1 MAGVNDSVRTMAP
14 DSAAGGRLGRF
25 SLRTRVLLGYLVLLV
40 LFGAVLTGVFLEMRR
55 TQASLT
61 SLAAGYLPLSTDLSR
76 AESSALGLELEPG
89 QTPERIYRMRA
100 IETKIIER
108 LRTQLVHA
116 RDVSGAIAGA
126 DLMRGDREVMGGIAA
141 SLNEVVGKLEQ
152 YDDAHDAFVEAFE
165 AGEGS
170 EVWIIELIDLRA
182 QIEVSL
188 RGLSRR
194 VNRRMSAVLA
204 ATEKSQRDAR
214 IAVSGVSGVAFA
226 LGLILVLTTGL
237 MLRPVR
243 KLIASAERLR
253 QGNFD
258 EPLPVTSADEVGRLA
273 RSFNAMAAAI
283 QERERKLEERSEQ
296 LEETLAEL
304 RSSQAALIRSERLAT
319 IGQMAA
325 QIAHEVRNPL
335 NALGLNAELLGDEID
350 EGNAD
355 EAKEILGALRNEVNR
370 LVGITEAYLAI
381 GRAPPLRLEP
391 FPLGQLVRDLVSFQ
405 REETERA
412 GVDVTVELPELP
424 EIQADVNQLR
434 QALLNIVRNAVEA
447 LGKDGGKL
455 AITATVEGRFVRLDL
470 ADDGPGMD
478 AEHVARIFDPF
489 FSTKEAGSGLGLP
502 LTHQVIAEHGGRIT
516 CTSTPGEGTTF
527 SIWLPTARDA

>member
-1 MAGVNDSVRTMAP
+1 MAPVTDSVRTQMAP
-14 DSAAGGRLGRF
+14 DSAAGGQLGRF

-40 LFGAVLTGVFLEMRR
+40 VFGAVLFGVLVEMRR

-61 SLAAGYLPLSTDLSR
+61 SLAAGYLPLATELSR
-76 AESSALGLELEPG
+76 AESSALGLELEDG
-89 QTPERIYRMRA
+89 QTPERVYRVRA
-100 IETKIIER
+100 IEQKITER
-108 LRTQLVHA
+108 LRVQLVRS
-116 RDVSGAIAGA
+116 RDVSGAIADA
-126 DLMRGDREVMGGIAA
+126 ELTRGDRAVMSQVADALGD
-141 SLNEVVGKLEQ
+141 VVAKLDQ
-152 YDDAHDAFVEAFE
+152 YADAHDSFVAAFE

-170 EVWIIELIDLRA
+170 EVWVLELIDLRA

-188 RGLSRR
+188 RGLGRR
-194 VNRRMSAVLA
+194 VTRRMSAVMA
-204 ATEKSQRDAR
+204 ETETAQRDAR
-214 IAVSGVSGVAFA
+214 LAVAAVSSVAFGI
-226 LGLILVLTTGL
+226 GLLLVLSTIW

-243 KLIASAERLR
+243 TLIASAERLR

-283 QERERKLEERSEQ
+283 QERERKLEERSSE

-335 NALGLNAELLGDEID
+335 NALGLNAELLGDEIA
-350 EGNAD
+350 EGNTG
-355 EAKEILGALRNEVNR
+355 EATDILAALRNEVNR
-370 LVGITEAYLAI
+370 LVGITESYLAI

-391 FPLGQLVRDLVSFQ
+391 FPLGQLVEDLVSFQ

-412 GVDVTVELPELP
+412 GVAVELELPELP
-424 EIQADVNQLR
+424 EVLADVNQLR
-434 QALLNIVRNAVEA
+434 QALLNILRNAVEA
-447 LGKDGGKL
+447 LGSAGGALRIQAAVDGK
-455 AITATVEGRFVRLDL
+455 FVRVDL
-470 ADDGPGMD
+470 VDDGPGMD

-502 LTHQVIAEHGGRIT
+502 LTHQVIVEHGGRIT
-516 CTSTPGEGTTF
+516 CTSSPGVGTTF
-527 SIWLPTARDA
+527 SIWLPTA